1 MLSRCMRKSLYFL
14 AICLPIFVVATRIW
28 EPQCIILPAP
38 MNGFASYIEL
48 FLPPLLLIPLS
59 FLLYDPF
66 EIELG
71 LVSGVRTSRLL
82 TDKLAPL
89 LLYGAFSVLVMILLV
104 RDEPFVETEQMRA
117 LITIVVPDNYKLL
130 LAVSAVVTML
140 FFASVVV
147 FFRVLTRNCYAPVG
161 MGLFVYLFFDI
172 FKGIAFKF
180 CIIPVDKLL
189 THTVKEASCVIFVIK
204 CIFTAENIYQ
214 LICNITLAVFAAVSI
229 NRVKRILL
237 KINGVKHFRF
247 KIDCIVRKACA
258 FFTDNLHH

>member
-1 MLSRCMRKSLYFL
+1 MLSRCMRRSLYFL

-59 FLLYDPF
+59 FLLYDSF

-82 TDKLAPL
+82 INKLATL

-161 MGLFVYLFFDI
+161 MGLFVYLFFEAMNKDI
-172 FKGIAFKF
+172 RMLKTGLEYAIVDPFISTYFIGNGVARKEGLGKIWTHNRVLFFHIA
-180 CIIPVDKLL
+180 
-189 THTVKEASCVIFVIK
+189 VI
-204 CIFTAENIYQ
+204 
-214 LICNITLAVFAAVSI
+214 LFAASYI
-229 NRVKRILL
+229 MLRREKL
-237 KINGVKHFRF
+237 HE
-247 KIDCIVRKACA
+247 
-258 FFTDNLHH
+258 NLGE